1 MTIDARTVIDA
12 IKYTDF
18 DNMGMAND
26 TTIGETFGAEVILA
40 ALAEAG
46 LVIVPRVP
54 TLKMCRAGEAVPDMR
69 LTSHV
74 WKAMVEAA
82 NEQ

>member
-1 MTIDARTVIDA
+1 MSDARTVLASVPLHRLRFGENDLYLSQASIDA
-12 IKYTDF
+12 
-18 DNMGMAND
+18 
-26 TTIGETFGAEVILA
+26 ILA

-54 TLKMCRAGEAVPDMR
+54 TLKMCKAGEAVPDMR

>member
-1 MTIDARTVIDA
+1 MRDAKTVI
-12 IKYTDF
+12 TDF
-18 DNMGMAND
+18 LEG
-26 TTIGETFGAEVILA
+26 VIFSSKPQELNTEDL
-40 ALAEAG
+40 LAELAKAG
-46 LVIVPRVP
+46 FVLVPEVP

-82 NEQ
+82 R